1 MKNLGKIIDKKDIIT
16 KEYLEE
22 SMSDTLAPSDAVE
35 YTEVEISNL
44 FYAVLQEDET

>member
-44 FYAVLQEDET
+44 FYAVLQDKN